1 MGKILKEYM
10 WKQSYEWKGTAT
22 KLVSLSI
29 FVAFLENMKFKK
41 FPSKHNPSLQPT

>member
-10 WKQSYEWKGTAT
+10 WNGSAT

-41 FPSKHNPSLQPT
+41 KGLMSNNQLVRCDQ